1 LPRVWQSEE
10 LLLPLPFVGE
20 EKRRRGPW
28 ESLREEACPD
38 HDRPRTTESGR
49 NPSKRVSWSPGIFD
63 QCLLRTVILS
73 SIVPPPAMSRAAA
86 SRSLT
91 LTEELER
98 LEQQITLTLQEI
110 DSNFS
115 KAHRIVTSSILP
127 IVEQYGKHSSDVWE
141 SSKFWKQFF
150 EASANVSLSGY
161 EEGAL
166 DDQDATNTELDT
178 TATAL
183 ETPETERRPVAGHQS
198 EEDDDE
204 SYTVE
209 SPTQMTGVH
218 STPKL
223 PPSTGKASQHKS
235 SFGRPASSSYTSPSP
250 RKYTGRNALAAS
262 QSSEEPSTPNAH
274 VARGHDLFSSPFQAE
289 SAARPS
295 TQASNP
301 DAVLHRNV
309 LDKNYRIQATP
320 HSQRKQQS
328 YYSKPAAKTPET
340 ATRTQRQPWDDSPG
354 SSPEISAPQLR
365 SDLFSP
371 APAPKS
377 RPPQQ
382 QQQQQQQYLPQPL
395 TPGISVLT
403 PAKPSSNHPARTT
416 STGRPLSSPPSARNR
431 ASRLFAAE
439 FSDDDDDSFV
449 MSPPK
454 TMQFHV
460 PQSRLLQTPA
470 REASRKIVD
479 DLLQTAGA
487 DATDEIEGEDG
498 YFEEPSP
505 SVVRKGWDEDDTF

>member
-1 LPRVWQSEE
+1 
-10 LLLPLPFVGE
+10 
-20 EKRRRGPW
+20 
-28 ESLREEACPD
+28 
-38 HDRPRTTESGR
+38 
-49 NPSKRVSWSPGIFD
+49 
-63 QCLLRTVILS
+63 
-73 SIVPPPAMSRAAA
+73 MSRAAA

-127 IVEQYGKHSSDVWE
+127 IVEQYGKHSNDVWE

-183 ETPETERRPVAGHQS
+183 ETPETERRTVAGHQS
-198 EEDDDE
+198 EEEDDD

-223 PPSTGKASQHKS
+223 PPSTDKGRSSQHKS
-235 SFGRPASSSYTSPSP
+235 SYDKPPNSSYRSPSP

-262 QSSEEPSTPNAH
+262 HSSEEPSTPNAP
-274 VARGHDLFSSPFQAE
+274 ATRTHDLFSSPFETE

-295 TQASNP
+295 AQEQNP

-328 YYSKPAAKTPET
+328 YYNKPAATTPGT

-371 APAPKS
+371 APAPES
-377 RPPQQ
+377 RPQQ
-382 QQQQQQQYLPQPL
+382 QQQYIPQPL

-403 PAKPSSNHPARTT
+403 PAKPSNNQPARMT

-439 FSDDDDDSFV
+439 SSDEDDSFV

-479 DLLQTAGA
+479 DLLLTAGA
-487 DATDEIEGEDG
+487 DATDEIEGEDN

-505 SVVRKGWDEDDTF
+505 SVVRKSWDEDDTF

>member
-1 LPRVWQSEE
+1 M
-10 LLLPLPFVGE
+10 
-20 EKRRRGPW
+20 
-28 ESLREEACPD
+28 
-38 HDRPRTTESGR
+38 
-49 NPSKRVSWSPGIFD
+49 
-63 QCLLRTVILS
+63 
-73 SIVPPPAMSRAAA
+73 PPPIMSRPTT

-127 IVEQYGKHSSDVWE
+127 IVEQYGKHSNDVWE

-166 DDQDATNTELDT
+166 EDQEATHTELDET
-178 TATAL
+178 STAL
-183 ETPETERRPVAGHQS
+183 ETPETERRTHAGHQS
-198 EEDDDE
+198 EEEDQDD
-204 SYTVE
+204 SYTIE
-209 SPTQMTGVH
+209 SPTQVTGVH
-218 STPKL
+218 STPRL
-223 PPSTGKASQHKS
+223 PASTGKTQTQHKS
-235 SFGRPASSSYTSPSP
+235 SFNKSAASSYRSPSP
-250 RKYTGRNALAAS
+250 RKYTGRNPLATSQAS
-262 QSSEEPSTPNAH
+262 QEPSTPNAP
-274 VARGHDLFSSPFQAE
+274 ASNNQDLFSSSPFQAE
-289 SAARPS
+289 SALRP
-295 TQASNP
+295 TAQTSNP
-301 DAVLHRNV
+301 DTVLHRNV

-320 HSQRKQQS
+320 HSQRKQPT
-328 YYSKPAAKTPET
+328 YHSKPSATATPAT

-371 APAPKS
+371 APTQKH
-377 RPPQQ
+377 RPQQ
-382 QQQQQQQYLPQPL
+382 PQYQPEPP

-403 PAKPSSNHPARTT
+403 PAKPNARTT
-416 STGRPLSSPPSARNR
+416 STGRPLSNPPSASTRG
-431 ASRLFAAE
+431 SHLFAANYS
-439 FSDDDDDSFV
+439 SDEDEDSFV

-470 REASRKIVD
+470 REASRKIVE
-479 DLLQTAGA
+479 DLLLTAGA
-487 DATDEIEGEDG
+487 DATDEIEEGG
-498 YFEEPSP
+498 YHLEEPSP

>member
-1 LPRVWQSEE
+1 
-10 LLLPLPFVGE
+10 
-20 EKRRRGPW
+20 
-28 ESLREEACPD
+28 
-38 HDRPRTTESGR
+38 
-49 NPSKRVSWSPGIFD
+49 
-63 QCLLRTVILS
+63 
-73 SIVPPPAMSRAAA
+73 MSRAAA

-166 DDQDATNTELDT
+166 DEQDATNTELDT

-183 ETPETERRPVAGHQS
+183 ETPETERRTVAGHQS
-198 EEDDDE
+198 EEEDDD

-223 PPSTGKASQHKS
+223 PPSTGKARSSQPKS
-235 SFGRPASSSYTSPSP
+235 SFGRQASSSYTSPSP
-250 RKYTGRNALAAS
+250 RKYTGRNARAAS
-262 QSSEEPSTPNAH
+262 HSSEEPSTPNAP
-274 VARGHDLFSSPFQAE
+274 ATRTHDLFSSPFQE
-289 SAARPS
+289 SAAKPS

-309 LDKNYRIQATP
+309 LDKNYHVRATP
-320 HSQRKQQS
+320 HSQRKQQA
-328 YYSKPAAKTPET
+328 YYSKPAATTPGT
-340 ATRTQRQPWDDSPG
+340 ATRTQKQPWDDSPG

-371 APAPKS
+371 APAPKA
-377 RPPQQ
+377 RPQH
-382 QQQQQQQYLPQPL
+382 QQQQQYEPQPL
-395 TPGISVLT
+395 TPGVSVLT
-403 PAKPSSNHPARTT
+403 PAKPSQNQPTRMT

-439 FSDDDDDSFV
+439 SSDEDDSFV

-479 DLLQTAGA
+479 DLLLTAGA
-487 DATDEIEGEDG
+487 DATDEIEGDDG

-505 SVVRKGWDEDDTF
+505 SVVRKSWDEDDTF

>member
-1 LPRVWQSEE
+1 
-10 LLLPLPFVGE
+10 
-20 EKRRRGPW
+20 
-28 ESLREEACPD
+28 
-38 HDRPRTTESGR
+38 
-49 NPSKRVSWSPGIFD
+49 
-63 QCLLRTVILS
+63 
-73 SIVPPPAMSRAAA
+73 MSRAAA

-183 ETPETERRPVAGHQS
+183 ETPETERRAVAGHQS
-198 EEDDDE
+198 EEEDDD

-223 PPSTGKASQHKS
+223 PPSTGKARSSQHSK
-235 SFGRPASSSYTSPSP
+235 PASSSYRSPSP

-262 QSSEEPSTPNAH
+262 QSSEEPSTPNAPAAH
-274 VARGHDLFSSPFQAE
+274 TQDLFSSPFQAD

-328 YYSKPAAKTPET
+328 YYAKPAATTPAT
-340 ATRTQRQPWDDSPG
+340 ATRTERQPWDDSPG

-365 SDLFSP
+365 SEFFSP
-371 APAPKS
+371 APAPKT
-377 RPPQQ
+377 RPQPQQ
-382 QQQQQQQYLPQPL
+382 EQHYQPQPL
-395 TPGISVLT
+395 TPGVSVLT
-403 PAKPSSNHPARTT
+403 PAKPSNNQTARMT

-431 ASRLFAAE
+431 ASRLFQAD
-439 FSDDDDDSFV
+439 FSDEDDSFV

-479 DLLQTAGA
+479 DLLLTAGA

-498 YFEEPSP
+498 YLEEPSP

>member
-1 LPRVWQSEE
+1 
-10 LLLPLPFVGE
+10 
-20 EKRRRGPW
+20 
-28 ESLREEACPD
+28 
-38 HDRPRTTESGR
+38 
-49 NPSKRVSWSPGIFD
+49 
-63 QCLLRTVILS
+63 
-73 SIVPPPAMSRAAA
+73 MSRQTT

-127 IVEQYGKHSSDVWE
+127 IVEQYGKHSNDVWE

-161 EEGAL
+161 EEAAL
-166 DDQDATNTELDT
+166 DDQDATNTGLEET
-178 TATAL
+178 TTQL
-183 ETPETERRPVAGHQS
+183 ETPQSERHTYHGHQS
-198 EEDDDE
+198 EEEED
-204 SYTVE
+204 SYTIE
-209 SPTQMTGVH
+209 SPTQVTGVH

-223 PPSTGKASQHKS
+223 PPSNGKARSTQHKS
-235 SFGRPASSSYTSPSP
+235 SSGKPTSSAFRSPSP
-250 RKYTGRNALAAS
+250 RKYTGRNPLATS
-262 QSSEEPSTPNAH
+262 QSSTGPSTPNPFASNTQ
-274 VARGHDLFSSPFQAE
+274 DLFDSSPFQAE
-289 SAARPS
+289 SAARP
-295 TQASNP
+295 ASNP
-301 DAVLHRNV
+301 DTVLHRNV

-320 HSQRKQQS
+320 HSQRKQPTS
-328 YYSKPAAKTPET
+328 YSRPTTTTPGT

-371 APAPKS
+371 AKTRPKEPY
-377 RPPQQ
+377 R
-382 QQQQQQQYLPQPL
+382 YEPQPL

-403 PAKPSSNHPARTT
+403 PAKPNSHAATRIT
-416 STGRPLSSPPSARNR
+416 STGRPLSSPPSATNR
-431 ASRLFAAE
+431 TSRLFAADS
-439 FSDDDDDSFV
+439 SDEDDSFV

-470 REASRKIVD
+470 REASRKIVE
-479 DLLQTAGA
+479 DLLMTAGA
-487 DATDEIEGEDG
+487 DATDEIEGDG
-498 YFEEPSP
+498 EHWEEPSP